1 MFYTIIACILPS
13 LCSALICTIIG
24 SKILMTYSKPLTLV
38 AVGFLITLSV
48 THIIPEA
55 MQRHNPHQLG
65 VTMLIGFLLM
75 ILIEMFTASTLKN
88 KYAVLKSG
96 VMGILS
102 GSYLHTLCDGF
113 VIASA
118 FIISDNLGLAV
129 ALAILSHEVAH
140 ELGDYAIMLECNLS
154 LKQAYIVNIVAFLGC
169 MSGGIIGYFVL
180 SVAKDLIPYALV
192 LSGTTFIYV
201 SLSDLLPRL
210 LHSSHGKKMYLRYF
224 YIVLGVMLSLIIASH
239 D

>member
-1 MFYTIIACILPS
+1 MLYIVLACMLPA
-13 LCSALICTIIG
+13 LLSALICTIIG
-24 SKILMTYSKPLTLV
+24 SKIIRNYSKPLSLV

-55 MQRHNPHQLG
+55 MERHAPHELG
-65 VTMLIGFLLM
+65 LAILIGFLLM
-75 ILIEMFTASTLKN
+75 ILIEMFFSGNHRSKDAI
-88 KYAVLKSG
+88 LKSG

-102 GSYLHTLCDGF
+102 GSFLHTLCDGL

-140 ELGDYAIMLECNLS
+140 ELGDYAIMLECNLT
-154 LKQAYIVNIVAFLGC
+154 LKQAYIVNIIAFLGC
-169 MSGGIIGYFVL
+169 VTGGILGYFVL
-180 SVAKDLIPYALV
+180 SYAKGLIPYALV

-201 SLSDLLPRL
+201 ALSDLLPRL
-210 LHSSHGKKMYLRYF
+210 MHGDSGKKMYLRFF
-224 YIVLGVMLSLIIASH
+224 YILLGVVLSLLIASH